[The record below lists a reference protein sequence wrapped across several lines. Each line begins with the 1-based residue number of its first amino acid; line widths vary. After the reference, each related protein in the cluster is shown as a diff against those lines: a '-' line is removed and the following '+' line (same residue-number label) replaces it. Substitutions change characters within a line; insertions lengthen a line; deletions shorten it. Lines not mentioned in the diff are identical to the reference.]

1 MPDTPPSSDDAYE
14 RFLTLF
20 AHHENDLRT
29 FIRSLLPTWHDADEV
44 LQNSALVIWRKFD
57 QFDPATA
64 FMKWAC
70 VIARFEA
77 LAYRRKMARDR
88 LVFRE
93 DLLELMADE
102 GAREV
107 DTRQAEYEA
116 LESCLAAM
124 PEKQRT
130 LLTLA
135 YTPGVKVKELAEQAG
150 STSAAFYMRLNRLR
164 KDLMHCIESKMQTAS
179 PS

>member
-1 MPDTPPSSDDAYE
+1 MPDQPPSADAAYE
-14 RFLTLF
+14 RFLKLF

-29 FIRSLLPTWHDADEV
+29 FVRSLLPTWHDAEEV
-44 LQNSALVIWRKFD
+44 VQQSALVIWRKFD
-57 QFDPATA
+57 QFDPSTP

-93 DLLELMADE
+93 DLFELLADE
-102 GAREV
+102 GAEEIGQ
-107 DTRQAEYEA
+107 RQAEYDA
-116 LESCLAAM
+116 LESCLQAM
-124 PEKQRT
+124 PEKHRR

-135 YTPGVKVKELAEQAG
+135 YTPGVKVKDLAEQAG

-164 KDLMHCIESKMQTAS
+164 KDLMRCIESKTLPAS
-179 PS
+179 